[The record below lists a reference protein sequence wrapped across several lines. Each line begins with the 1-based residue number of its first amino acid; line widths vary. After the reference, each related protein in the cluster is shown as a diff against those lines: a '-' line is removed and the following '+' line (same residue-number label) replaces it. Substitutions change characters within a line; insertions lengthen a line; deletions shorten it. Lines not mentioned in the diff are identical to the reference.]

1 MWAVAT
7 EERKRETYI
16 PTEMGTDRQTD
27 RERET
32 ERARETKRDK
42 DREYYKYVFI
52 LVCEIIIMCN
62 SNPHRP

>member
-16 PTEMGTDRQTD
+16 PTEMGTDRQTE
-27 RERET
+27 RERQ
-32 ERARETKRDK
+32 RKRDK